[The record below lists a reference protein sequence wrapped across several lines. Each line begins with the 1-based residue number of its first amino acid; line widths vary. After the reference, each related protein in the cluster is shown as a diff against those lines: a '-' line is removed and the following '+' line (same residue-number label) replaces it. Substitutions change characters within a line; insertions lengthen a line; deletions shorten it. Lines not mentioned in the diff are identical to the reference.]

1 MLIILTIR
9 KYSKITNNYSGAGTK
24 PVGGGESCAKPGYW
38 LRIGESFWGRIKKAV
53 NTSLT
58 LVISRQ
64 KYYKSIVAYLLLSY
78 ASFISLIS
86 LLVRVQRISMRA
98 ISSQPEPF
106 MALFSCWH
114 KYSTGGDI
122 RPRITSSNLP
132 PSSLF
137 KSFTKSCQI
146 TIMVYN
152 FINILIS

>member
-1 MLIILTIR
+1 MLGQARISVADGVEFRREEQGCMLSR
-9 KYSKITNNYSGAGTK
+9 DGA
-24 PVGGGESCAKPGYW
+24 
-38 LRIGESFWGRIKKAV
+38 

-58 LVISRQ
+58 WITSCG
-64 KYYKSIVAYLLLSY
+64 KNYKSIAAYLTKAWPHHLLLSY

-122 RPRITSSNLP
+122 RPKITSSNLP

-137 KSFTKSCQI
+137 KSFTKSCKIRVQWWL
-146 TIMVYN
+146 VDWSV
-152 FINILIS
+152 FNISHTVL